1 MHLTVVTVILATQN
15 IRLDG
20 FKVYSVRFGFTS
32 ISSSWSKFESSSIS
46 SGSIL
51 LSTTLNEM
59 KGDEFLNRVRLVMYL
74 QGGHGI
80 LSGIRY
86 LRSRGGENRNLEST
100 VFYEQVLPELLEDRF
115 HQFFGM
121 TREEFLYILSVIED
135 NTVFRNNSHLQQY
148 NRCIS

>member
-80 LSGIRY
+80 LR
-86 LRSRGGENRNLEST
+86 
-100 VFYEQVLPELLEDRF
+100 
-115 HQFFGM
+115 
-121 TREEFLYILSVIED
+121 
-135 NTVFRNNSHLQQY
+135 
-148 NRCIS
+148 